1 MDKPHITLIGMGLI
15 GSSIGHALKRG
26 DLASHITGYARS
38 ATTRQKALSIG
49 FVDSIADSLQQAV
62 ADADIVFLNV
72 PVGMIADIVKDMAAS
87 LKPGAIVTDVGSVK
101 KSVMDAVQ
109 AHLPENTTFV
119 PAHPIAGT
127 ELSGPEAGFAEL
139 FDNRWCIITPD
150 AETDKQAV
158 KTVSDLFMPISGEII
173 EFNESLETNPEKV
186 NEDPYGEGWMIKV
199 KISNPS
205 ELDELLSSEEYSSSV
220 G

>member
-158 KTVSDLFMPISGEII
+158 KTVSDLWQAMGSD
-173 EFNESLETNPEKV
+173 V
-186 NEDPYGEGWMIKV
+186 
-199 KISNPS
+199 
-205 ELDELLSSEEYSSSV
+205 
-220 G
+220 